1 MSTPWTLR
9 LVLMLTLPPLL
20 WAGNSVIGRILV
32 AQYPPLALNA
42 LRWWLAC
49 ALLLPLGWRVWRQ
62 RQALRER
69 WVYFCTL
76 GLLGVGSYN
85 ALQYA
90 ALQTSTALNVT
101 LIAASMPVWMLLLG
115 ALFYRVRPRAMEL
128 LGAALSIWGVAVVI
142 SRGQWAV
149 LRNVTFSAGDLLMLL
164 AVTVWA
170 FYSWMLVR
178 PPAHMQG
185 AQRPGWN
192 WAEMLLPQVMF
203 GMLWASLA
211 AGIETTYWH
220 PPTVQGA
227 GLSNVTVVLCLVYV
241 AVGPSI
247 LAFRFWGLGVS
258 IVGPANAAF
267 FANLTPVF
275 TAVLSASMLGETPQT
290 YHAVAFGLIGAGIA
304 VSAWHRRT
312 PGTPADNAD

>member
-1 MSTPWTLR
+1 MSIPWTLR

-20 WAGNSVIGRILV
+20 WAGNSVIGRLLV
-32 AQYPPLALNA
+32 VQYPPLALNA
-42 LRWWLAC
+42 VRWWLAC
-49 ALLLPLGWRVWRQ
+49 GLLLPLGWRVLRQ

-76 GLLGVGSYN
+76 GFLGVGCYN

-115 ALFYRVRPRAMEL
+115 ALFYGVRPRAMEL
-128 LGAALSIWGVAVVI
+128 LGAALSITGVAVVI

-149 LRNVTFSAGDLLMLL
+149 LRHVTFSGGDLLMLL

-170 FYSWMLVR
+170 LYSWMLVR
-178 PPAHMQG
+178 PPMHMQG
-185 AQRPGWN
+185 PQRLPWN
-192 WAEMLLPQVMF
+192 WAELLLPQVMF
-203 GMLWASLA
+203 GMVWAGLA
-211 AGIETTYWH
+211 AGIEATYWL
-220 PPTVQGA
+220 PPALPGPGLDTLTVA
-227 GLSNVTVVLCLVYV
+227 LCLIYV

-275 TAVLSASMLGETPQT
+275 TAVLSAGMLGETPHA
-290 YHAVAFGLIGAGIA
+290 YHALAFGLIGAGIG
-304 VSAWHRRT
+304 VSAWRRRPT
-312 PGTPADNAD
+312 DKT